1 MLSDLDRAL
10 YAEYVTVKE
19 RWEALNVIC
28 AHRQGTAAQ
37 RSEREQAEARHDQL
51 KAFAGDPVPGD
62 PPCCQRYGRLH
73 VTEVALQG
81 CRWYGYK
88 AAAVRPDR
96 TAAEAG
102 RYIIMRLVQLE
113 ERLANHP
120 RANRDGH
127 VHSII
132 GATRDAAD
140 ALTERYEFTAPTGRC
155 ASCGRRDV
163 TLVAALAADTD
174 ALVCLL
180 CRDELANP
188 VIPLEALW
196 DDRAVYVV
204 TRGHLAVSA
213 GRELTEDE
221 IAQVSGRLEDE
232 RAREAVDNAVYAALG
247 HSGHQCADECG
258 SC

>member
-19 RWEALNVIC
+19 RWEELNLTC
-28 AHRQGTAAQ
+28 SRGQGTEGQ
-37 RSEREQAEARHDQL
+37 RAERAQAEMRHDRL
-51 KAFAGDPVPGD
+51 KEFAGDPVPGD

-73 VTEVALQG
+73 VTEVALLG
-81 CRWYGYK
+81 CRWLGYK
-88 AAAVRPDR
+88 AAAVHPDR

-102 RYIIMRLVQLE
+102 RYIMMRLVQLE
-113 ERLANHP
+113 ERLAAKYP
-120 RANRDGH
+120 RAALDGH
-127 VHSII
+127 LASII
-132 GATRDAAD
+132 GAVRDEAD

-155 ASCGRRDV
+155 ESCGRRDV

-180 CRDELANP
+180 CRGELANP

-196 DDRAVYVV
+196 DDRAAYVV
-204 TRGHLAVSA
+204 TRGSLADSA

-221 IAQVSGRLEDE
+221 IARVIGCLEDA
-232 RAREAVDNAVYAALG
+232 RAREAVDSAVHAALG
-247 HSGHQCADECG
+247 YADECG